1 MAEYESFAFRGGH
14 ATARRD
20 VASAVKS
27 ALETYGSLYRWAAA
41 QPAHDVFTGRG
52 AAFGVTLGPRRAVV
66 RHARR
71 GGLIAPLLR
80 DLFAGEPRFRHEIGM
95 AGRLAA
101 DGVDTPAVL
110 AGVAY
115 PAGPM
120 HRADVA
126 TERVEGTDLAAL
138 IFGTG
143 PPESAERD
151 DVLRAVG
158 RLVRRLHVAGYV
170 HPDLQLRNVLVTP
183 PPRRAVLLD
192 VDTCRD
198 ATDAATRRDNL
209 ARFYRSWDKW
219 NRLHGPR
226 LTDRDRLAFEE
237 GYAEA
242 LGLARCPRGRAAGS
256 AS

>member
-1 MAEYESFAFRGGH
+1 LAEYESFTFRGGH

-20 VASAVKS
+20 VAGAVKS
-27 ALETYGSLYRWAAA
+27 ALESHGTLYGWAAA

-52 AAFGVTLGPRRAVV
+52 AAFGVTLGPLRAVV

-71 GGLIAPLLR
+71 GGLMAPLLR

-95 AGRLAA
+95 AERLTA
-101 DGVDTPAVL
+101 DAVETPAVL
-110 AGVAY
+110 AGVSY
-115 PAGPM
+115 PVGPL

-126 TERVEGTDLAAL
+126 TERVEGSDLASL
-138 IFGTG
+138 LFGAA
-143 PPESAERD
+143 PPEGTERD

-170 HPDLQLRNVLVTP
+170 HPDLQLRNVLVTA

-198 ATDAATRRDNL
+198 ASDAATRRDNL

-219 NRLHGPR
+219 NRLQGPR
-226 LTDRDRLAFEE
+226 LTDHDRLTFEE

-242 LGLARCPRGRAAGS
+242 TA
-256 AS
+256 

>member
-1 MAEYESFAFRGGH
+1 MAEYESFTFRGGR

-20 VASAVKS
+20 VASAVRS
-27 ALETYGSLYRWAAA
+27 ALETHGTLYGWAGA
-41 QPAHDVFTGRG
+41 QRHDVFTGRG
-52 AAFGVTLGPRRAVV
+52 DAFGVTLGPVRAVV

-71 GGLIAPLLR
+71 GGMIAPLLK
-80 DLFAGEPRFRHEIGM
+80 DLFAGQPRFRHEMGM
-95 AGRLAA
+95 AERLAA

-110 AGVAY
+110 AGIAY
-115 PAGPM
+115 PAGPF

-126 TERVEGTDLAAL
+126 TQRMEGTDLAAL
-138 IFGTG
+138 LFGAS
-143 PPESAERD
+143 PPEGAERD
-151 DVLRAVG
+151 EVLRAVG

-198 ATDAATRRDNL
+198 APDAAARRENL

-219 NRLHGPR
+219 NRNQGPR
-226 LTDRDRLAFEE
+226 LTDHDRLTFEA

-242 LGLARCPRGRAAGS
+242 TA
-256 AS
+256 

>member
-1 MAEYESFAFRGGH
+1 LAEYESFTFRGGR

-20 VASAVKS
+20 VAAAVKD
-27 ALETYGSLYRWAAA
+27 ALATHGTLYGWAGA
-41 QPAHDVFTGRG
+41 QPHDVFTGRG
-52 AAFGVTLGPRRAVV
+52 AAFGVTLGPVRAVV

-71 GGLIAPLLR
+71 GGMIAPLLK

-95 AGRLAA
+95 AERLAA

-115 PAGPM
+115 PAGPL

-126 TERVEGTDLAAL
+126 TQRIEGTDLASL
-138 IFGTG
+138 LFGG
-143 PPESAERD
+143 APPEGAGRD

-198 ATDAATRRDNL
+198 ASDAAARRDNL

-219 NRLHGPR
+219 NRTEGPR
-226 LTDRDRLAFEE
+226 LTDHDRLTFEE

-242 LGLARCPRGRAAGS
+242 TA
-256 AS
+256 